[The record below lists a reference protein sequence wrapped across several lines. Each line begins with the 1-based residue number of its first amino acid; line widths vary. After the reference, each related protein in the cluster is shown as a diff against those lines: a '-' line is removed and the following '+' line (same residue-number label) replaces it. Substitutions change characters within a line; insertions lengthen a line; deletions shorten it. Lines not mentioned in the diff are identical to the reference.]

1 MVPVICPEC
10 SILPTTHKCVIC
22 KINYVCP
29 ECSFKR
35 GYDDLNKIVCQI
47 YSFASQE
54 SNNNRL
60 NSTENPT
67 NLNAEI
73 ESLASKN

>member
-1 MVPVICPEC
+1 MALVICPEC

-22 KINYVCP
+22 KINYVCL

-35 GYDDLNKIVCQI
+35 GYNDLNKIVCQI
-47 YSFASQE
+47 CSFTSQE
-54 SNNNRL
+54 TNNNRL
-60 NSTENPT
+60 NSTENLT